1 MYAFFIKD
9 EQPEKKNWQQ
19 RCIQWKVLK
28 TKIKFYNGKSMKIII
43 ILIKNPN
50 KKFIILIY
58 QKKAFNIFV

>member
-1 MYAFFIKD
+1 MNNWRKKIDSNAVYN
-9 EQPEKKNWQQ
+9 EKY
-19 RCIQWKVLK
+19 IK

-50 KKFIILIY
+50 KKFIIIMY

>member
-1 MYAFFIKD
+1 MNNRRKKIDSNAVYN
-9 EQPEKKNWQQ
+9 EKY
-19 RCIQWKVLK
+19 IK

-50 KKFIILIY
+50 KKFIIIKY

>member
-1 MYAFFIKD
+1 MNNWRKKIDSNAVYN
-9 EQPEKKNWQQ
+9 EKY
-19 RCIQWKVLK
+19 IK

-50 KKFIILIY
+50 KKLIIIKY